1 MSTTLDP
8 TKRCGCGC
16 GEPVKGKSNFLPG
29 HDARLVSQVM
39 KGEKPVSALQAYP
52 ALEQKYH
59 DRMDARAA
67 KAEGKASTPKA
78 ERPAKP
84 TAEHNAAV
92 VRKCTVKVGRWEKP
106 GHILRERTNVDGVE
120 QYYVQHVANKDS
132 KVTVAAWFP
141 KSKVTIVI
149 D

>member
-1 MSTTLDP
+1 MSTT
-8 TKRCGCGC
+8 TETRTCGCGC
-16 GEPVKGKSNFLPG
+16 GAPVKGKSNFLPG

-52 ALEQKYH
+52 ALEAKYH
-59 DRMDARAA
+59 ARMDARAA
-67 KAEGKASTPKA
+67 KAKDAPVKPERGVLSKPKT
-78 ERPAKP
+78 ERDAP
-84 TAEHNAAV
+84 V

-120 QYYVQHVANKDS
+120 QYYVQHMANKDA

-141 KSKVTIVI
+141 KSKVTIVA